1 MWSQKKY
8 NDTLINYRLDHRN
21 FDDMQHQSLSG
32 KAVIDKLVGDF
43 NMMFEFKATCTKFPN
58 FSYSEDIEL
67 GVLAK
72 EMINL
77 DLPVVDQWK
86 IIENYGK
93 SKYKL
98 GQ

>member
-1 MWSQKKY
+1 
-8 NDTLINYRLDHRN
+8 
-21 FDDMQHQSLSG
+21 MQHQSLFG
-32 KAVIDKLVGDF
+32 KIVIDRLARDF
-43 NMMFEFKATCTKFPN
+43 ERLLDFKDTCTKFPD
-58 FSYSEDIEL
+58 FSYAENVEL
-67 GVLAK
+67 RVLAK

-98 GQ
+98 FQ